1 MHSFMPAGFRWLQI
15 ELVLTALL
23 AGCQA
28 PAAPFD
34 PFLAGQTTIPPP
46 ATALPAGA
54 PPYYN
59 NASPPVVTVPGAAAI
74 PAPSVAPAPALVP
87 PPASSLPPAGSPRFP
102 RGISVPTSST
112 QSPQEGTALAA
123 ARWQPADSE
132 STGKAGETTDEVVRA
147 SHAETV
153 KEAPLRI
160 VER

>member
-1 MHSFMPAGFRWLQI
+1 MNSLKPARFRWALI
-15 ELVLTALL
+15 EIVSITLL

-28 PAAPFD
+28 PTAPFD

-54 PPYYN
+54 SPYYN
-59 NASPPVVTVPGAAAI
+59 VAPPVVTVPGAAPI
-74 PAPSVAPAPALVP
+74 PAPSVAPAPAIVP

-112 QSPQEGTALAA
+112 QSPRAA
-123 ARWQPADSE
+123 VAVASSRWQPADAMITSLAAE
-132 STGKAGETTDEVVRA
+132 PTGAVVRV
-147 SHAETV
+147 SHTETA
-153 KEAPLRI
+153 KEPPLRI